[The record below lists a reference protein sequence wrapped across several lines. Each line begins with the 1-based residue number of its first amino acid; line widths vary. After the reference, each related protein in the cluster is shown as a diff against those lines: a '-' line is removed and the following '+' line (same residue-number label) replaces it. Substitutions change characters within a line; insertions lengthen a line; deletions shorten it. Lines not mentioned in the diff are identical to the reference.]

1 MPIHD
6 PLSPDEQRLLPLI
19 AAIADGTPVDW
30 PSINSPLTRQ
40 LQDLERLVQ
49 GHDAVRSI
57 PPRQRPAH
65 ETLLTEARRAHAGV
79 TEALRVQWGPL
90 IVFEKVGRGSF
101 GDVYRA
107 WDPRL
112 DREVALKLIPEEGSV
127 AATSPVIEEG
137 RLLARVRHPNVMTVY
152 GADRCEGRT
161 GIWTEYIRGETL
173 AAEVARR
180 GPVSSGEAARIGIDV
195 CAALGAVHAAGMLHR
210 DVKAQ
215 NILRDGSGRI
225 VLGDFGTGVAVADD
239 AGLSDPRIAG
249 TPLYLAPEIISG
261 GAPPTAASDLYGVG
275 VLLYFLLTAAFPVR
289 GRTLAEI
296 KRAHARGEQVP
307 LREAC
312 PAVPDTLAH
321 VIETLL
327 ATASKER
334 YQSAADAEAAL
345 RRTLPDSTPPPRHQ
359 GYRLATM
366 TVAGA
371 AVLTA
376 SLAGVAV
383 WRGWTIAPAV
393 ARHNAP
399 PFAVKAGDWIVVSEV
414 VNHTGEPVLDVT
426 LRAAIERELEYSD
439 FVRVVQ
445 RDRIEDAL
453 KLLERPLD
461 SPLSRDLALELSQR
475 DGGIRALV
483 TGAIRKAEAG
493 YALTV
498 EMIDPVSGTPVAAMN
513 DAAAT
518 QADILA
524 AVRRQTLRLREAMGE
539 PASAI
544 ERSRGAFQRAVVPS
558 LTALNLFTQAKSA
571 IDLRDNAGNARLS
584 VWVTLERIARDVI
597 KEDPRF
603 LGGWMALG
611 SALAR
616 QGRAQEALP
625 DLERA
630 LSHADGATPQEQ
642 YYVTAHIHSIK
653 ARAPGRPR
661 TIVDRQEL
669 EKAAAA
675 LEALFAL
682 QPDHYVVRNNLRN
695 IYGLLGRTRDRAWMN
710 QRLAD
715 ARPWSVA
722 ENFNVARQLLRDG
735 NIEGAFRYGARAASS
750 LSPGSSAA
758 EPDLSA
764 AVRLFPAYVAWVR
777 DDADETLRVLRQ
789 VAGTA
794 GSLPEPERTQL
805 YLRLGAMYS
814 AVGRLRDAA
823 QAIDAARPGDRS
835 NPVDTS
841 AVDLARAALYQDAGD
856 VRGLRAF
863 AETSWR
869 EPLPDAG
876 PALLGRRVPDLIA
889 AGLLNVAD
897 RDLEWYKRRTAK
909 TGEWSAPVQMRQ
921 FEPFHASNDAVIA
934 LKRGHT
940 AAALDALRSLMPRMH
955 DGTTVLFGPAGSQ
968 TFFAAMQMADALA
981 ANGNLAEAIAT
992 LEEAVSDR
1000 VAVISRN
1007 TPNRWLRATA
1017 QLASLYRRNGQGD
1030 QARAIEVRLSKL
1042 LAHADADHPLAA
1054 QLTARR

>member
-6 PLSPDEQRLLPLI
+6 PLSPDEERLLPLVV
-19 AAIADGTPVDW
+19 AIADGTPVDW
-30 PSINSPLTRQ
+30 PSVNSPLVQQ
-40 LQDLERLVQ
+40 LQHLERLVQ

-57 PPRQRPAH
+57 PARHRSAH
-65 ETLLTEARRAHAGV
+65 ETLLTEVRRTHAG
-79 TEALRVQWGPL
+79 TAEAVRVQWGPL
-90 IVFEKVGRGSF
+90 IVFEKIGRGSF

-112 DREVALKLIPEEGSV
+112 DREVALKLIPEDVSA

-180 GPVSSGEAARIGIDV
+180 GPSSADEAARIGIDV

-225 VLGDFGTGVAVADD
+225 VLGDFGTGIALADD
-239 AGLSDPRIAG
+239 AGWSDPRIAG
-249 TPLYLAPEIISG
+249 TPLYLAPEIVSG
-261 GAPPTAASDLYGVG
+261 GAPPSAASDLYGVG

-296 KRAHARGEQVP
+296 KGAHARGEQVP
-307 LREAC
+307 LRQAC
-312 PAVPDTLAH
+312 PGVLDTLAH

-327 ATASKER
+327 ATDPNDR
-334 YQSAADAEAAL
+334 YQSAGDAEAAL
-345 RRTLPDSTPPPRHQ
+345 RRTLPDSAPRQRHQ
-359 GYRLATM
+359 GHRLATM
-366 TVAGA
+366 AIAGA

-376 SLAGVAV
+376 SLAGVAL
-383 WRGWTIAPAV
+383 WRGRTIAPGV
-393 ARHNAP
+393 ARHNGP
-399 PFAVKAGDWIVVSEV
+399 PFGIKAGDWIVVSEM
-414 VNHTGEPVLDVT
+414 VNHTGEPVLDAT
-426 LRAAIERELEYSD
+426 LRAAVERELEYSD

-445 RDRIEDAL
+445 RDRIEDSL

-461 SPLSRDLALELSQR
+461 SPLSKELAVELAKR

-483 TGAIRKAEAG
+483 TGAITNAEAR

-498 EMIDPVSGTPVAAMN
+498 EVIDPVTATPVATLN
-513 DAAAT
+513 DGVAT

-524 AVRRQTLRLREAMGE
+524 AVRRQTLRMREAMGE
-539 PASAI
+539 PASSI
-544 ERSRGAFQRAVVPS
+544 DRSRDVFQRAALPS
-558 LTALNLFTQAKSA
+558 LTALNLLTQAKSA
-571 IDLRDNAGNARLS
+571 INLRNDPDNARLS
-584 VWVTLERIARDVI
+584 TWVTLERTARDVI

-603 LGGWMALG
+603 MGGWLALG

-616 QGRAQEALP
+616 QGRAQEALA

-630 LSHADGATPQEQ
+630 LSLGDGATPQER

-675 LEALFAL
+675 LEALFTL

-695 IYGLLGRTRDRAWMN
+695 VYGLLGRTRERAWMN

-722 ENFNVARQLLRDG
+722 ENFNVAKQLLRDG
-735 NIEGAFRYGARAASS
+735 NIEGAYRYGARAASS

-758 EPDLSA
+758 EPDVSA

-777 DDADETLRVLRQ
+777 DDANETLRVLRQ
-789 VAGTA
+789 VAGSV
-794 GSLPEPERTQL
+794 GDVPEPERRQL
-805 YLRLGAMYS
+805 HLRLGAMFA

-823 QAIDAARPGDRS
+823 QAIDAARPGDR
-835 NPVDTS
+835 NNHADTS

-856 VRGLRAF
+856 VGGLRAF
-863 AETSWR
+863 AEMWWR
-869 EPLPDAG
+869 EPLPEGG
-876 PALLGRRVPDLIA
+876 PALLGRRVPTLIA
-889 AGLLNVAD
+889 AGLLDAAE

-909 TGEWSAPVQMRQ
+909 TREWAPNVQVRQ
-921 FEPFHASNDAVIA
+921 FEPFYASNKAVIA

-940 AAALDALRSLMPRMH
+940 AATLDALRSQMPVLY
-955 DGTTVLFGPAGSQ
+955 DGATWLFGPAGSQ
-968 TFFAAMQMADALA
+968 TFFAAMQLADTLT

-992 LEEAVSDR
+992 LEGTVSDR
-1000 VAVISRN
+1000 VAVISSN
-1007 TPNRWLRATA
+1007 TPNRWLRANA
-1017 QLASLYRRNGQGD
+1017 QLASLYRRNGRED
-1030 QARAIEVRLSKL
+1030 QARAIEVRLLKL

-1054 QLTARR
+1054 QLKARR

>member
-1 MPIHD
+1 
-6 PLSPDEQRLLPLI
+6 
-19 AAIADGTPVDW
+19 
-30 PSINSPLTRQ
+30 
-40 LQDLERLVQ
+40 
-49 GHDAVRSI
+49 
-57 PPRQRPAH
+57 
-65 ETLLTEARRAHAGV
+65 
-79 TEALRVQWGPL
+79 
-90 IVFEKVGRGSF
+90 VFEKIGRGSF

-112 DREVALKLIPEEGSV
+112 DREVALKLIPEDISA
-127 AATSPVIEEG
+127 AATSPAIEEG
-137 RLLARVRHPNVMTVY
+137 RLLARVRHPNVMTVH

-180 GPVSSGEAARIGIDV
+180 GPLAAGEAARIGLDV
-195 CAALGAVHAAGMLHR
+195 CAALGAVHAAGLLHR

-215 NILRDGSGRI
+215 NILRDASGRI
-225 VLGDFGTGVAVADD
+225 VLGDFGTGIALADD

-261 GAPPTAASDLYGVG
+261 GAPPTTASDLYSVG

-296 KRAHARGEQVP
+296 KGAHARGEQIP

-312 PAVPDTLAH
+312 PAVPDMLAH

-327 ATASKER
+327 ATDPNER
-334 YQSAADAEAAL
+334 HQSAAAAEAAL
-345 RRTLPDSTPPPRHQ
+345 RGTLPDSAPRRQHQ
-359 GYRLATM
+359 GRRLATM
-366 TVAGA
+366 ATAGA

-376 SLAGVAV
+376 SLAGAAL
-383 WRGWTIAPAV
+383 WQGWTIAPGV
-393 ARHNAP
+393 ARHNGP

-414 VNHTGEPVLDVT
+414 VNHTGESVLDVT

-461 SPLSRDLALELSQR
+461 SPLSKDLALELSKR

-483 TGAIRKAEAG
+483 TGAIKKAEAG

-498 EMIDPVSGTPVAAMN
+498 EVIDPVSGTPVATMN

-518 QADILA
+518 QTDIVA

-544 ERSRGAFQRAVVPS
+544 ERSRGVFQRAVVPS

-571 IDLRDNAGNARLS
+571 IDLRNDAGNARLS
-584 VWVTLERIARDVI
+584 VWVTLERIAREII

-603 LGGWMALG
+603 LGGWMVLG
-611 SALAR
+611 HALAR
-616 QGRAQEALP
+616 QGRPQEALP

-630 LSHADGATPQEQ
+630 LSHADGATPQER
-642 YYVTAHIHSIK
+642 YYVTAHIHSLK

-669 EKAAAA
+669 EKSAAA

-695 IYGLLGRTRDRAWMN
+695 IYGLLGRIKDRAWMN

-735 NIEGAFRYGARAASS
+735 NIEGAYRYGARAASS

-758 EPDLSA
+758 EPDVSA

-777 DDADETLRVLRQ
+777 DDANEALRLLRQ
-789 VAGTA
+789 VAGSA
-794 GSLPEPERTQL
+794 GNVPEPERRQL
-805 YLRLGAMYS
+805 HLRLGAMYA
-814 AVGRLRDAA
+814 AVGRLREAA

-835 NPVDTS
+835 NQADTS

-856 VRGLRAF
+856 VDGLRSF
-863 AETSWR
+863 AETWWR
-869 EPLPDAG
+869 EPLPDGG
-876 PALLGRRVPDLIA
+876 PALLGRRVPALIA
-889 AGLLNVAD
+889 AGLLDAAE
-897 RDLEWYKRRTAK
+897 RDLEWYRRRTAK
-909 TGEWSAPVQMRQ
+909 SGEWSPLVQMRQ
-921 FEPFHASNDAVIA
+921 FEPFYASNNAVIA

-940 AAALDALRSLMPRMH
+940 AAALDALRSQMPRLH
-955 DGTTVLFGPAGSQ
+955 DGTTVLFGAAGSQ
-968 TFFAAMQMADALA
+968 TFFAAMQLADALA

-992 LEEAVSDR
+992 LEGTVSDR
-1000 VAVISRN
+1000 VGVIFSN
-1007 TPNRWLRATA
+1007 TPNRWLRASA
-1017 QLASLYRRNGQGD
+1017 RLASLYRRNGQGD
-1030 QARAIEVRLSKL
+1030 QARAREAQLLKL

>member
-1 MPIHD
+1 MPIDD
-6 PLSPDEQRLLPLI
+6 PLSPDEERLLPLVV
-19 AAIADGTPVDW
+19 AIADGTPVDW
-30 PSINSPLTRQ
+30 PSIDTPLLPQ
-40 LQDLERLVQ
+40 LQHLERLVQ

-57 PPRQRPAH
+57 PPRRRPAH
-65 ETLLTEARRAHAGV
+65 ETLLTEARRTHAGV
-79 TEALRVQWGPL
+79 TEALRVHWGPL
-90 IVFEKVGRGSF
+90 IVFEKIGRGSF

-112 DREVALKLIPEEGSV
+112 DREVALKLIPEDV
-127 AATSPVIEEG
+127 FAAATPPVIEEG

-161 GIWTEYIRGETL
+161 GIWTEYIHGETL

-180 GPVSSGEAARIGIDV
+180 GPLPADEAARIGIDV

-261 GAPPTAASDLYGVG
+261 GALPTAASDLYGVG
-275 VLLYFLLTAAFPVR
+275 VLLYFLLTVAFPVR
-289 GRTLAEI
+289 GSTLAEI
-296 KRAHARGEQVP
+296 KRAHVRGERPP
-307 LREAC
+307 LRQAC
-312 PAVPDTLAH
+312 PGVPEALGN

-327 ATASKER
+327 ATDPTER

-345 RRTLPDSTPPPRHQ
+345 RRTLPDFPPRRQ
-359 GYRLATM
+359 REGRRLATIAI
-366 TVAGA
+366 AGA

-376 SLAGVAV
+376 SLAGVAL
-383 WRGWTIAPAV
+383 WPGSTIAPGG
-393 ARHNAP
+393 ARHDAP
-399 PFAVKAGDWIVVSEV
+399 PFAVKAGDWIVVAEV
-414 VNHTGEPVLDVT
+414 VNHTGESVLDAT

-461 SPLSRDLALELSQR
+461 SPLSRDLALELSKR

-483 TGAIRKAEAG
+483 TGAIRKADAG

-498 EMIDPVSGTPVAAMN
+498 ELIDPLRGTAVATMN
-513 DAAAT
+513 DAAAKQT
-518 QADILA
+518 DILA
-524 AVRRQTLRLREAMGE
+524 AVRRQTLRVREAMGE

-544 ERSRGAFQRAVVPS
+544 ERSRGVFQRAVMPS
-558 LTALNLFTQAKSA
+558 LTALNLFTRAKSA
-571 IDLRDNAGNARLS
+571 INLRNDADNSRLS
-584 VWVTLERIARDVI
+584 TWVTLERISRDVI

-603 LGGWMALG
+603 MGGWMALG

-630 LSHADGATPQEQ
+630 LSHADGATPQER

-695 IYGLLGRTRDRAWMN
+695 IYGLLGRTKDRAWMN

-789 VAGTA
+789 VAGTV
-794 GSLPEPERTQL
+794 GTLPEPERRQM

-823 QAIDAARPGDRS
+823 QAIDAARPGDGS
-835 NPVDTS
+835 KPVDTS
-841 AVDLARAALYQDAGD
+841 AVELARAALYQDAGD

-869 EPLPDAG
+869 EPLPDGG

-889 AGLLNVAD
+889 AGLLNVAE
-897 RDLEWYKRRTAK
+897 RDLEWYKRRTANN
-909 TGEWSAPVQMRQ
+909 GEWLPAVQMRQ
-921 FEPFHASNDAVIA
+921 FEPFHASNHAVIA

-940 AAALDALRSLMPRMH
+940 AAALDALRSQMPRLH

-968 TFFAAMQMADALA
+968 TFFAAMHLADALA
-981 ANGNLAEAIAT
+981 AHGNLGEAIAT
-992 LEEAVSDR
+992 LEGTVSDR
-1000 VAVISRN
+1000 VASSSVTRRIAGSAPARGSR
-1007 TPNRWLRATA
+1007 RSIAGTA
-1017 QLASLYRRNGQGD
+1017 KGIRPGRERR
-1030 QARAIEVRLSKL
+1030 SS
-1042 LAHADADHPLAA
+1042 
-1054 QLTARR
+1054 

>member
-1 MPIHD
+1 MRIHE
-6 PLSPDEQRLLPLI
+6 PLSPDDERLLPLM
-19 AAIADGTPVDW
+19 AAIADGRPVDW
-30 PSINSPLTRQ
+30 PSIDGPLVQQ
-40 LQDLERLVQ
+40 LQDLQRLVQ
-49 GHDAVRSI
+49 AHDAVRSS
-57 PPRQRPAH
+57 PPRHRPAH
-65 ETLLTEARRAHAGV
+65 ETLLTEARRAQAGV

-90 IVFEKVGRGSF
+90 IVFEKIGRGSF

-112 DREVALKLIPEEGSV
+112 DREVALKLIPEDVSA

-161 GIWTEYIRGETL
+161 GIWTEYIHGETL

-180 GPVSSGEAARIGIDV
+180 GPSSTDEAARIGIDI

-215 NILRDGSGRI
+215 NILRDASDRI
-225 VLGDFGTGVAVADD
+225 VLGDFGTGIAVADD

-261 GAPPTAASDLYGVG
+261 GAPPTTASDLYSVG
-275 VLLYFLLTAAFPVR
+275 VLLYFLVTGAFPVR
-289 GRTLAEI
+289 GGTLADV
-296 KRAHARGEQVP
+296 KRAHARGERAP
-307 LREAC
+307 LRQACAGMPEA
-312 PAVPDTLAH
+312 LAS

-327 ATASKER
+327 AIDPNER
-334 YQSAADAEAAL
+334 YQSAAEAEAAL
-345 RRTLPDSTPPPRHQ
+345 RRALPDAKPSERHQ
-359 GYRLATM
+359 GHRRAAM
-366 TVAGA
+366 AIAGA

-376 SLAGVAV
+376 SLAGVAF
-383 WRGWTIAPAV
+383 WHGWTTAPGV
-393 ARHNAP
+393 ARHNGP

-414 VNHTGEPVLDVT
+414 VNHTGESVLDVT

-439 FVRVVQ
+439 FIRVVQ

-461 SPLSRDLALELSQR
+461 SPLSKALAVELSMR

-498 EMIDPVSGTPVAAMN
+498 ELIDPVSGTPVATMN

-518 QADILA
+518 QTDILA
-524 AVRRQTLRLREAMGE
+524 AVRRQTLRLRETMGE

-544 ERSRGAFQRAVVPS
+544 ERSRGVFQRAVVPS
-558 LTALNLFTQAKSA
+558 LTALKLFTQAKSA
-571 IDLRDNAGNARLS
+571 INLRSEADNARLS
-584 VWVTLERIARDVI
+584 TWVTVEKIARDVI
-597 KEDPRF
+597 NEDPRF
-603 LGGWMALG
+603 MGGWMALG

-616 QGRAQEALP
+616 QGRGQEALP

-630 LSHADGATPQEQ
+630 LSLADGATPQER
-642 YYVTAHIHSIK
+642 YYVTAHVHSIK
-653 ARAPGRPR
+653 ARAPGQPR

-695 IYGLLGRTRDRAWMN
+695 VYGLLGRTRDRAWMN
-710 QRLAD
+710 LRLAD

-758 EPDLSA
+758 EPDVSA

-777 DDADETLRVLRQ
+777 DDATETLRVLRQ
-789 VAGTA
+789 VAGST
-794 GSLPEPERTQL
+794 GSVPGPERRQL
-805 YLRLGAMYS
+805 NLRLGAMFA

-823 QAIDAARPGDRS
+823 QAIDAAGPGDR
-835 NPVDTS
+835 NDHADTT
-841 AVDLARAALYQDAGD
+841 AVGLARAALYEDAGD
-856 VRGLRAF
+856 VGGLRSV
-863 AETSWR
+863 AETWWR
-869 EPLPDAG
+869 EPLPDGG
-876 PALLGRRVPDLIA
+876 PALLGRRVPALIA
-889 AGLLNVAD
+889 AGMLDAAE
-897 RDLEWYKRRTAK
+897 RDLGWYKRRTAE
-909 TGEWSAPVQMRQ
+909 TREWSPAVQVRQ
-921 FEPFHASNDAVIA
+921 FEPFYASNNAIIA

-940 AAALDALRSLMPRMH
+940 AAALDVLRSQMPRLH
-955 DGTTVLFGPAGSQ
+955 DGTTLLFGPAGSQ
-968 TFFAAMQMADALA
+968 TFFAAMQLADALA
-981 ANGNLAEAIAT
+981 ANGNLAEAITT
-992 LEEAVSDR
+992 LEGTLSDR
-1000 VAVISRN
+1000 VAVISSN
-1007 TPNRWLRATA
+1007 TPNRWLRANA
-1017 QLASLYRRNGQGD
+1017 QLASLYRRNGQEEH
-1030 QARAIEVRLSKL
+1030 ARTIEAQLAKL
-1042 LAHADADHPLAA
+1042 LAHADTGHPLAA

>member
-6 PLSPDEQRLLPLI
+6 PLSPDEERLLPLVV
-19 AAIADGTPVDW
+19 AIADGAPVDW
-30 PSINSPLTRQ
+30 PSVDSPLVQQ
-40 LQDLERLVQ
+40 LQHLERLVQ

-57 PPRQRPAH
+57 PPRPRPAH
-65 ETLLTEARRAHAGV
+65 ETLLTEARRTHAGV
-79 TEALRVQWGPL
+79 TAALRVQWGPL
-90 IVFEKVGRGSF
+90 IVFEKIGRGSF

-112 DREVALKLIPEEGSV
+112 DREVALKLIPEDVSA

-173 AAEVARR
+173 AAEVVRR
-180 GPVSSGEAARIGIDV
+180 GPSSADEAARIGMDV

-215 NILRDGSGRI
+215 NILRDTSGRI
-225 VLGDFGTGVAVADD
+225 VLGDFGTGIALADD

-249 TPLYLAPEIISG
+249 TPLYLAPEIVNG
-261 GAPPTAASDLYGVG
+261 GAPPSAASDLYGVG

-289 GRTLAEI
+289 GLTLAEI
-296 KRAHARGEQVP
+296 KGAHTRGEQVP
-307 LREAC
+307 LRQAC
-312 PAVPDTLAH
+312 PGVPDMLAH
-321 VIETLL
+321 VVETLL
-327 ATASKER
+327 AIDPSER

-345 RRTLPDSTPPPRHQ
+345 RRTISDAAPRPRHQ
-359 GYRLATM
+359 GQRLATM
-366 TVAGA
+366 AVAGA
-371 AVLTA
+371 VVLTA
-376 SLAGVAV
+376 SLAGVAL
-383 WRGWTIAPAV
+383 WDGWTIVPGAT
-393 ARHNAP
+393 RHSRP
-399 PFAVKAGDWIVVSEV
+399 PFGVKAGDWIVVSEV
-414 VNHTGEPVLDVT
+414 VNHTGEPVLDGT

-461 SPLSRDLALELSQR
+461 SPLSKELALELSKR

-498 EMIDPVSGTPVAAMN
+498 EVIDPVSDTPVATIN
-513 DAAAT
+513 DPAAT

-544 ERSRGAFQRAVVPS
+544 ERSRGVFQRAVVPS

-571 IDLRDNAGNARLS
+571 INLRNDADNARLS
-584 VWVTLERIARDVI
+584 TWVTLERIARDVV

-603 LGGWMALG
+603 MGGWMALG

-616 QGRAQEALP
+616 QGRAQEALR

-630 LSHADGATPQEQ
+630 LSLADGATPQER

-695 IYGLLGRTRDRAWMN
+695 IYGLLGRTKDRAWMN

-722 ENFNVARQLLRDG
+722 ENLNVARQLLRDG
-735 NIEGAFRYGARAASS
+735 NIEGAYRYGARAAAS

-758 EPDLSA
+758 EPDVSA

-777 DDADETLRVLRQ
+777 DDASETLRVLRQ
-789 VAGTA
+789 VAGSV
-794 GSLPEPERTQL
+794 GDVPEPERRQL
-805 YLRLGAMYS
+805 YLRLGALFA

-823 QAIDAARPGDRS
+823 QAIDAARPGDR
-835 NPVDTS
+835 NDHADTT

-856 VRGLRAF
+856 VGGLRSF
-863 AETSWR
+863 AETWWR
-869 EPLPDAG
+869 EPLPDGG
-876 PALLGRRVPDLIA
+876 PALLGRRVPALIA
-889 AGLLNVAD
+889 AGMLDAAE

-909 TGEWSAPVQMRQ
+909 PTEWAPSVQRRQ
-921 FEPFHASNDAVIA
+921 FEPFYASNNGVIA

-940 AAALDALRSLMPRMH
+940 PAALDALRSQLPVLY
-955 DGTTVLFGPAGSQ
+955 DGTTSLFGPAGSH
-968 TFFAAMQMADALA
+968 TFFAAMQLADGLA
-981 ANGNLAEAIAT
+981 AQGNMAEAIAT
-992 LEEAVSDR
+992 LDEAVSDR
-1000 VAVISRN
+1000 VAVISSN
-1007 TPNRWLRATA
+1007 TPNRWVRANA

-1030 QARAIEVRLSKL
+1030 QAGAIEVRLLKL
-1042 LAHADADHPLAA
+1042 LAHADADHPLVA
-1054 QLTARR
+1054 QLKAGR